1 MQALLLLSLLRIV
14 SFLLFLLFLFRFLVR
29 QALKYVDYK
38 STPVLFYIVPV
49 LNKSTSRYTH

>member
-29 QALKYVDYK
+29 QALKYADYK